1 MRHHCRLDAYE
12 SVLALDKLGHQC
24 RQAIE
29 LILCPAILDH
39 DIAAI
44 DEPGFASPHEMPR
57 PDGRV
62 HRRSRHGETRPRASP
77 AAVRAPLNAISRNRA
92 LLDQICPRGLD

>member
-1 MRHHCRLDAYE
+1 
-12 SVLALDKLGHQC
+12 
-24 RQAIE
+24 
-29 LILCPAILDH
+29 
-39 DIAAI
+39 
-44 DEPGFASPHEMPR
+44 MPR

-62 HRRSRHGETRPRASP
+62 HRRNRHGETRPRASP